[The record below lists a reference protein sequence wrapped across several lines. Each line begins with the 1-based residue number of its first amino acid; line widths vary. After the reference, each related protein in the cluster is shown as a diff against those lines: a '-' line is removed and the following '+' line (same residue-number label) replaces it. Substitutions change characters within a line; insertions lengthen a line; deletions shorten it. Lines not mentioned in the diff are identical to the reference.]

1 MIMAKGNA
9 KHYEPGTIFEKE
21 YKGKHIKVKVL
32 KDGTFSYDGKA
43 YPSLTATVKKI
54 TGGKTTPATV
64 FFGIA
69 PTPRQKKTKPE
80 NNISIPD
87 PTNAVI
93 GNDTL
98 DTYIRMMV
106 REEIRNF
113 FRG

>member
-1 MIMAKGNA
+1 MPKGNA

-21 YKGKHIKVKVL
+21 YKGKRIKVKVL
-32 KDGTFSYDGKA
+32 KDGTFSYEGKA

-64 FFGIA
+64 FFGIT

-80 NNISIPD
+80 NNINIPE
-87 PTNAVI
+87 PITN
-93 GNDTL
+93 NDNL
-98 DTYIRMMV
+98 DMYIRMMI

-113 FRG
+113 FRA